1 MSTSVL
7 VNDTVKIK
15 VKFVDTNPL
24 TGAQVPVTPVAVVI
38 TIKKSDE
45 TVLIT
50 QNITTSGKI
59 SDSEYYYD
67 FTPTL
72 ADTYKIT
79 FVGNL
84 TGGTS
89 ITVNQQLYVST
100 SVDEYK
106 PTITL
111 KADET
116 IIFAPDV
123 SPLYLDPEELK
134 PYFPEASLIEI
145 GELIYSHSLEVK
157 QIYSLSDDV
166 TGSSLSYTAL
176 EYIKAATAC
185 ELSRTY
191 SYGGDD
197 DVSVQLGDLTVT
209 TRNLPRSEITR
220 GNATTWCQIAAAL
233 RKEMLA
239 GKTGP
244 KGMVPKGLPSESI
257 GTSGKNIDPETGKVY
272 YLSDRELYGPGK
284 KILPKEDPMPKRGIR
299 SYD

>member
-7 VNDTVKIK
+7 VNDTVRIK
-15 VKFVDTNPL
+15 VKFVDVNQA
-24 TGAQVPVTPVAVVI
+24 TGAQIPVTPVAVVVS
-38 TIKKSDE
+38 IKKSDE
-45 TVLIT
+45 TLLI
-50 QNITTSGKI
+50 NESITTSGRI

-67 FTPTL
+67 FTPTEP
-72 ADTYKIT
+72 DTYKVT
-79 FVGNL
+79 FVGSL
-84 TGGTS
+84 STGTS

-100 SVDEYK
+100 SLDEYK
-106 PTITL
+106 PSVIL
-111 KADET
+111 KTDEIVT
-116 IIFAPDV
+116 FAPDV
-123 SPLYLDPEELK
+123 DPIYLDPEELR

-145 GELIYSHSLEVK
+145 GESIHYYSLEVK
-157 QIYSLSDDV
+157 QLYSLRDDA
-166 TGSSLSYTAL
+166 TAADLNFTAL

-185 ELSRTY
+185 DLSRTY

-209 TRNLPRSEITR
+209 TRNLPRAEITR

-244 KGMVPKGLPSESI
+244 KGILPKGLPTESM

-284 KILPKEDPMPKRGIR
+284 KTLPKEDPMPKRGIR

>member
-7 VNDTVKIK
+7 VNDTVRIK
-15 VKFVDTNPL
+15 VKFVDVNPS
-24 TGAQVPVTPVAVVI
+24 TGAQIPVTPVAVVV

-45 TVLIT
+45 TVIIT
-50 QNITTSGKI
+50 ENITTSGKI

-67 FTPTL
+67 FTPTT
-72 ADTYKIT
+72 ADTYKVT

-84 TGGTS
+84 SNGTS

-100 SVDEYK
+100 SSDEYK
-106 PTITL
+106 PSVIL
-111 KADET
+111 KADEIMT
-116 IIFAPDV
+116 FAPDV
-123 SPLYLDPEELK
+123 DPLYIDPEELRA
-134 PYFPEASLIEI
+134 YFPEASLLEI
-145 GELIYSHSLEVK
+145 GEALHYHSLEVK
-157 QIYSLSDDV
+157 QIYSLNDDA
-166 TGSSLSYTAL
+166 TTANLSFTAL
-176 EYIKAATAC
+176 EYIKAAAAC

-209 TRNLPRSEITR
+209 TRNLPRIEVTR

-244 KGMVPKGLPSESI
+244 RGILPKGLPTESM

-272 YLSDRELYGPGK
+272 YLSDRELYGPGRK
-284 KILPKEDPMPKRGIR
+284 VLPKEDPMPKRGIR